1 MGKINGCLKCLFI
14 FFNVL
19 YAILGCVLIFLMAKA
34 TTFSNQLAGTGA
46 TSLGWGWLFAIAVF
60 GIAGLGIYAGCS
72 ENGIA
77 LKIFAGFMAVGV
89 IIMLICGILVV
100 VGRNKVRKEL
110 DTTSAEVVKPY
121 LKDQSLR
128 EMMGGLQIMGRC
140 CGVVSVEDWDGNIP
154 ASCECQPQNRAASL
168 PFGGYVPGCRS
179 KPQGASGP
187 DQIYE
192 QTCGDF
198 IFSWFNFVC
207 KIMMGFFFGLAVTA
221 VLGLLV
227 SLLMNHQV
235 RRHETRD
242 ASIAMK
248 GY

>member
-128 EMMGGLQIMGRC
+128 EMMGGLQIMG
-140 CGVVSVEDWDGNIP
+140 
-154 ASCECQPQNRAASL
+154 
-168 PFGGYVPGCRS
+168 
-179 KPQGASGP
+179 ASGP